1 MKKIGKKFSNF
12 IKLIK
17 NNKQAKILSLG
28 VTLVLFIFSVGYALS
43 YFNASNNKKFANITV
58 NDLSFNMTTNNGAS
72 DDRVL
77 HLKPNKTESF
87 SIVLTSL
94 NKIDVKYELI
104 YSYCNDSICSNPSDT
119 KIDDIL
125 VDVTEE
131 SIKTINGTISPG
143 SANKKVINIFTQNYT
158 SNDVYIKLN
167 LNAGYVWNEL
177 ELVDQF
183 HLDSVNAGFATQM
196 NIVAYVDGVETSSF
210 PDSCNYIAKIRGYND
225 SSEIVMGDSSLT
237 CDREKNTWKLVL
249 EGLVKKVVIQF
260 IYVPGVPSFTY
271 TGNYEIVNGDKADWK
286 IRLLSSGTLIFTD
299 QNPTIDIFI
308 VGGGGNGVAG
318 SDYWGA
324 KSAGG
329 SSGGGGAALTVSGF
343 PATKTTEYG
352 VVIGD
357 KLANSSF
364 GLGGTAYY
372 TALAGGTGADCE
384 YSNSGASTGSAGSG
398 GSGRLSNQNDNY
410 GAKSVVAR
418 AGASGNGKAG
428 NYEFDEE
435 GNTRYGAS
443 GGYGGGGVS
452 SYIGGNGDAGSAGGT
467 NGGGAG
473 GQGCSYV
480 NNGGWSFITAVSG
493 GAGSVNSGSGG
504 GGGGG
509 RCGSNSTSYGGA
521 AGNGGAGGSGI
532 VIIRATKDI

>member
-1 MKKIGKKFSNF
+1 MKYFNLIVSNKK
-12 IKLIK
+12 
-17 NNKQAKILSLG
+17 AKM
-28 VTLVLFIFSVGYALS
+28 LVVFVIIIMFIFIIGYSLA
-43 YFNASNNKKFANITV
+43 YFPKDNSKLVANIKV
-58 NDLSFNMTTNNGAS
+58 KDLSFNMTTNSGES
-72 DDRVL
+72 DDRIL

-87 SIVLTSL
+87 SIVLTNL
-94 NKIDVKYELI
+94 NNIDVKYELI
-104 YSYCNDSICSNPSDT
+104 YNYCDDSNCSNPTET
-119 KIDDIL
+119 KIEDIM
-125 VDVTEE
+125 VDVMED
-131 SIKTINGTISPG
+131 SLNIINGTISPG
-143 SANKKVINIFTQNYT
+143 KTNKKVINIFTQNYS

-167 LNAGYVWNEL
+167 LNAGYTWNEL
-177 ELVDQF
+177 ELADQF
-183 HLDSVNAGFATQM
+183 HTNSVNAGFNTQM
-196 NIVAYVDGVETSSF
+196 DIIAYVDGVETTAF
-210 PDSCNYIAKIRGYND
+210 PNSCNYIAKIRGYND
-225 SSEIVMGDSSLT
+225 SSEIIMGDSSLT
-237 CDREKNTWKLVL
+237 CDRDKNVWKLVL

-271 TGNYEIVNGDKADWK
+271 TGNYEIVNGDTADWK
-286 IRLLSSGTLIFTD
+286 IRLLSSGTLTFTD
-299 QNPTIDIFI
+299 QNPTVDIFI
-308 VGGGGNGVAG
+308 VGGGGNGADG
-318 SDYWGA
+318 SKYWA
-324 KSAGG
+324 KSVGG

-384 YSNSGASTGSAGSG
+384 YPNSGASTGSAGSG